1 MILGAFMLRSR
12 AHQLC
17 VFGSAALA
25 VSAAVILYGFAV
37 WFGNLNQDEGWYLY
51 ASQCVAAGRMPYRDF
66 FFTQGPVMPYV
77 YGVLSGLWAPHGVLG
92 GRLVTVFFGMASCLL
107 AAGLARRAVP
117 SPRAAEAGVIA
128 FALTACNLYH
138 VYFTTIPK
146 TYALASCLLLGGYL
160 VLSLCLSRR
169 KKTRSHMSCMWALPA
184 GLLVAF
190 AAGTRLSLGVLLPA
204 TVLALLIS
212 YRKTG
217 AAFFWFALG
226 GGVGLVL
233 VYGPSIL
240 TAREQFLF
248 SQSFHVAR
256 GGRDVFFM
264 IGSLSRTIRGYLPL
278 FLVGAAL
285 MVFRAFRRYGSPVAD
300 DPTGFVYRG
309 GIWPWV
315 WLPAFLAVFL
325 VQLASP
331 YPYDDYQVPVMGLLA
346 ATLAGWV
353 ANSTSSG
360 TLRGCLC
367 LFWVVATLAGTVASP
382 LAQEWM
388 VVRQDRFWTVRKE
401 TTDLALLRMTA
412 RDIREFAEGEDVL
425 LTQDVY
431 LAVESGMRVPDG
443 LEMGPFSYFPALD
456 DEAAVRNHVMNK
468 GRLVGLLE
476 KAPCSIVAYSGYGFA
491 VRSPVMD
498 RIPQED
504 RQLFLS
510 LLGRNYDC
518 VQEVPDFGQNCTTLQ
533 ILKRRTAVGESAP

>member
-1 MILGAFMLRSR
+1 MLRSR

-17 VFGSAALA
+17 VWGSAALA

-51 ASQCVAAGRMPYRDF
+51 AAQCVASGRMPYRDF

-77 YGVLSGLWAPHGVLG
+77 YGVLSGLWTPHGVLG

-248 SQSFHVAR
+248 SQSFHVSR

-300 DPTGFVYRG
+300 DPSGVVYRG

-346 ATLAGWV
+346 AALAGWV

-367 LFWVVATLAGTVASP
+367 LFWVVVTLAGTVASP

>member
-1 MILGAFMLRSR
+1 MLRSR

-17 VFGSAALA
+17 VWGSAALA

-51 ASQCVAAGRMPYRDF
+51 AAQCVAAGRMPYRDF

-190 AAGTRLSLGVLLPA
+190 AAGTRLSLGVLLPV

-278 FLVGAAL
+278 FLIGAAL
-285 MVFRAFRRYGSPVAD
+285 VVFRAFRRYGSPVAE
-300 DPTGFVYRG
+300 DPSGVFYRG
-309 GIWPWV
+309 GMWPWV
-315 WLPAFLAVFL
+315 WLPAFLAVLL

-346 ATLAGWV
+346 AALAGWV

-367 LFWVVATLAGTVASP
+367 LFWVVATLASTVASP

-388 VVRQDRFWTVRKE
+388 VARQDRFWTVRKE

-412 RDIREFAEGEDVL
+412 RDIREFAEGDNVL

-468 GRLVGLLE
+468 SRLVGLLE

-498 RIPQED
+498 RVPQED

>member
-1 MILGAFMLRSR
+1 MLRSR

-17 VFGSAALA
+17 VWGSAALA

-51 ASQCVAAGRMPYRDF
+51 AAQCVAAGRMPYRDF

-77 YGVLSGLWAPHGVLG
+77 YGMLSGLWAPHGVLG

-184 GLLVAF
+184 GMLIAF

-204 TVLALLIS
+204 TVLALLFT

-412 RDIREFAEGEDVL
+412 RDIREFAEGEGVL

-468 GRLVGLLE
+468 ERLVGLLE

-491 VRSPVMD
+491 IRSPVMD

-533 ILKRRTAVGESAP
+533 ILKRRTAVGESVP